1 MRVDPGVAITI
12 VAMAGGVVALPL
24 LAITGWPA
32 RASWPHLAISTI
44 LHVGYFKVLAEA
56 YRAGDLS
63 QVYPIARGTAPL
75 LTASGSLLILAE
87 PVAATGVIG
96 IGLLAAGVLLLS
108 MRPGAE
114 TLAALEKRAIGFAL
128 LTAASIA
135 AYTLVDGRGARTAGD
150 AHAYAVAF
158 FLCNGAMMGAIGLG
172 RQRSQIRAALAGGW
186 MIPLGGGVLS
196 FVSYWIA
203 LWAMTL
209 APIALVAAVRES
221 SVLFAAAIGVV
232 VLKEPLIG
240 SRVVAACLVLAGLM
254 LIRLS

>member
-1 MRVDPGVAITI
+1 M
-12 VAMAGGVVALPL
+12 
-24 LAITGWPA
+24 
-32 RASWPHLAISTI
+32 
-44 LHVGYFKVLAEA
+44 
-56 YRAGDLS
+56 
-63 QVYPIARGTAPL
+63 
-75 LTASGSLLILAE
+75 TASGRLLILAE

-96 IGLLAAGVLLLS
+96 IGLLVAGVLLLS
-108 MRPGAE
+108 MRPGAK

-135 AYTLVDGRGARTAGD
+135 AYTLVDGRGARAAGD

-172 RQRSQIRAALAGGW
+172 RQRCEIRAAMANGW
-186 MIPLGGGVLS
+186 RIPLGGGVLS

-221 SVLFAAAIGVV
+221 SVLFAAAIGVF

-240 SRVVAACLVLAGLM
+240 SRVVAAGLVLAGLM